1 MKILALK
8 NTCFKM
14 VESFDKHSLPKD
26 FNNGAIGL
34 RNESAD
40 RDSKAGMG

>member
-14 VESFDKHSLPKD
+14 EESFDKHSLPKD